1 MAKAGR
7 ILIVEDDAD
16 FRGALAEA
24 LADAGV
30 SAEIALDGA
39 DALARLRVGPRPT
52 AVLLD
57 LRLPRLGGAELLRE
71 LRADPTFDRLP
82 VVTMS
87 AGEERLGP
95 NGASAHVLH
104 EPLDVGD
111 LLQILISLSEAEA
124 ADGAAHSG

>member
-16 FRGALAEA
+16 FRGALAAA

-39 DALARLRVGPRPT
+39 DALARLRVGPRPS

-71 LRADPTFDRLP
+71 LRADPTFDHLP

-95 NGASAHVLH
+95 SGASAHVH

-111 LLQILISLSEAEA
+111 LLQILISLSEVEA
-124 ADGAAHSG
+124 ADGAAHPG